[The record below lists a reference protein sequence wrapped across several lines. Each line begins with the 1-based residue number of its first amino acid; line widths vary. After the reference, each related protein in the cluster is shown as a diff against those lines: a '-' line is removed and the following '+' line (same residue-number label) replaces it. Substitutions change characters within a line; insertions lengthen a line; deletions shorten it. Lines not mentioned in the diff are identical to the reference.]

1 MLILSKNR
9 KTGFRVFAIFI
20 AVVLLIGGLLW
31 AWVVVSYTPD
41 YTTENTFSGS
51 DYQSS
56 VSTSAE
62 DSLLTIEIDSGED
75 TLGWDQLS
83 ISIQVDNQDFP
94 CSLTGISTIQQ
105 EDSKVNTR
113 LTADGSTFAIEVDAS
128 SEETFTGINL
138 QSMKQIDLG
147 NHSMK
152 FSKTDIFLGNDSVA
166 MIVTNQSFSELQS
179 IPNGSFNLDDSERLD
194 WYDYDFSVHRIN
206 PKDQVYVIQE
216 SNITYKLQFISY
228 YNDADESRHI
238 QMLVAWLNGSQ
249 LPAFDDPTL
258 IAESP
263 CIIEGADDS
272 WSPSQSIT
280 IRENGI
286 DICNQA
292 CSVQISIQY
301 QGVNVKTIPKV
312 EVI

>member
-1 MLILSKNR
+1 MRIRNWLVGI
-9 KTGFRVFAIFI
+9 TTF
-20 AVVLLIGGLLW
+20 LLFGALLW
-31 AWVVVSYTPD
+31 AWVIVSYEND
-41 YTTENTFSGS
+41 YTTNNTFVGS
-51 DYQSS
+51 DVEHEVSNSS
-56 VSTSAE
+56 T
-62 DSLLTIEIDSGED
+62 DSLVSASIESGTE

-83 ISIQVDNQDFP
+83 VSLIVGETQYP
-94 CSLTGISTIQQ
+94 CSLTGISTLQQ
-105 EDSKVNTR
+105 TGSKVSTR
-113 LTADGSTFAIEVDAS
+113 LTADGSTFAIEVDAT
-128 SEETFTGINL
+128 SEDPFVGFDFST
-138 QSMKQIDLG
+138 MKEVSLA

>member
-1 MLILSKNR
+1 MRIRNWIV
-9 KTGFRVFAIFI
+9 TIAI
-20 AVVLLIGGLLW
+20 GLLLGTLVW
-31 AWVVVSYTPD
+31 TWVIVSYETD
-41 YTTENTFSGS
+41 YTTNNTFVGS
-51 DYQSS
+51 DVEHEVSNSSADSLVS
-56 VSTSAE
+56 VS
-62 DSLLTIEIDSGED
+62 IESGTE

-83 ISIQVDNQDFP
+83 VSLVVGETQYP
-94 CSLTGISTIQQ
+94 CSLTGISTVQQ
-105 EDSKVNTR
+105 NGSKVNTR
-113 LTADGSTFAIEVDAS
+113 LTADGTTFAIEVDAT
-128 SEETFTGINL
+128 SEDSFVGLDFST
-138 QSMKQIDLG
+138 MKEVDVS

-166 MIVTNQSFSELQS
+166 MIVTNQSFSELKS
-179 IPNGSFNLDDSERLD
+179 IPNGTFNLDDSERLD
-194 WYDYDFSVHRIN
+194 WYDYDFTVHRIN
-206 PKDQVYVIQE
+206 PKEQVYVVQQAE
-216 SNITYKLQFISY
+216 ITYKLQFISY

-272 WSPSQSIT
+272 WSPNQSIT
-280 IRENGI
+280 ILENGI
-286 DICNQA
+286 DICNRA
-292 CSVQISIQY
+292 CSVEISIQY

>member
-1 MLILSKNR
+1 MLF
-9 KTGFRVFAIFI
+9 GA
-20 AVVLLIGGLLW
+20 LLW
-31 AWVVVSYTPD
+31 AWVIVSYETD
-41 YTTENTFSGS
+41 YTTNNTFVGS
-51 DYQSS
+51 DVEHEVSHSS
-56 VSTSAE
+56 TDVLVSAS
-62 DSLLTIEIDSGED
+62 IESGTD

-83 ISIQVDNQDFP
+83 VSLFVDENQYP
-94 CSLTGISTIQQ
+94 CSLTGISTVQQ
-105 EDSKVNTR
+105 NGSKVSTR
-113 LTADGSTFAIEVDAS
+113 LTADGSTFAIEVDAT
-128 SEETFTGINL
+128 SEDSFVGLDFST
-138 QSMKQIDLG
+138 MKEVSLA

-166 MIVTNQSFSELQS
+166 MIVNNQSFSELQS
-179 IPNGSFNLDDSERLD
+179 IPNGTFNLDDSERLD

-206 PKDQVYVIQE
+206 PKDQVYVIQG

-228 YNDADESRHI
+228 YNDDDESRHI
-238 QMLVAWLNGSQ
+238 QMLVAWLNGST

-263 CIIEGADDS
+263 CIIEGAGES

-292 CSVQISIQY
+292 CSVEIGIQY

>member
-1 MLILSKNR
+1 MRIRNWLVGI
-9 KTGFRVFAIFI
+9 TTF
-20 AVVLLIGGLLW
+20 LLFGALLW
-31 AWVVVSYTPD
+31 AWVIVSYETD
-41 YTTENTFSGS
+41 YTTNNTFVGS
-51 DYQSS
+51 DVEHEVSHSS
-56 VSTSAE
+56 TDVLVSAS
-62 DSLLTIEIDSGED
+62 IESGTD

-83 ISIQVDNQDFP
+83 VSLFVDENQYP
-94 CSLTGISTIQQ
+94 CSLTGISTVQQ
-105 EDSKVNTR
+105 NGSKVSTR
-113 LTADGSTFAIEVDAS
+113 LTADGSTFAIEVDAT
-128 SEETFTGINL
+128 SEDPFVGLDFST
-138 QSMKQIDLG
+138 MKEVSLA

-166 MIVTNQSFSELQS
+166 MIVNNQSFSELQS
-179 IPNGSFNLDDSERLD
+179 IPNGTFNLDDSERLD

-206 PKDQVYVIQE
+206 PKDQVYVIQG

-238 QMLVAWLNGSQ
+238 QMLVAWLNGSS
-249 LPAFDDPTL
+249 LSAFDDPSL

-263 CIIEGADDS
+263 CMIEDAGDS

-292 CSVQISIQY
+292 CIVEISIQY

>member
-1 MLILSKNR
+1 MRIRNWIV
-9 KTGFRVFAIFI
+9 TITV
-20 AVVLLIGGLLW
+20 GLLLGTLIW
-31 AWVVVSYTPD
+31 TWVIVSYETD
-41 YTTENTFSGS
+41 YTTNNTFVGS
-51 DYQSS
+51 DVEHEVSDSSADSLVS
-56 VSTSAE
+56 VS
-62 DSLLTIEIDSGED
+62 IESGTE

-83 ISIQVDNQDFP
+83 VSLVVGETQYP
-94 CSLTGISTIQQ
+94 CSLTGISTVQQ
-105 EDSKVNTR
+105 NGSKVNTR
-113 LTADGSTFAIEVDAS
+113 LTADGTTFAIEVDAT
-128 SEETFTGINL
+128 SEDSFVGLDFST
-138 QSMKQIDLG
+138 MKEVDVS

-166 MIVTNQSFSELQS
+166 MIVTNQSFSELKS
-179 IPNGSFNLDDSERLD
+179 IPNGTFNLDDSERLD
-194 WYDYDFSVHRIN
+194 WYDYDFTVHRIN
-206 PKDQVYVIQE
+206 PKDQVYVVQQAE
-216 SNITYKLQFISY
+216 ITYKLQFISY

-272 WSPSQSIT
+272 WSPNQSIT
-280 IRENGI
+280 ILENGI
-286 DICNQA
+286 DICNRA
-292 CSVQISIQY
+292 CSVEISIQY

>member
-1 MLILSKNR
+1 MRIRNWIV
-9 KTGFRVFAIFI
+9 TIAI
-20 AVVLLIGGLLW
+20 GLLLGTLIW
-31 AWVVVSYTPD
+31 AWVIVSYETD
-41 YTTENTFSGS
+41 YTTNNTFVGS
-51 DYQSS
+51 DVEHEVSDSSADSLVS
-56 VSTSAE
+56 VS
-62 DSLLTIEIDSGED
+62 IESGTE

-83 ISIQVDNQDFP
+83 VSLVVGETQYP
-94 CSLTGISTIQQ
+94 CSLTGISTVQQ
-105 EDSKVNTR
+105 NGSKVNTR
-113 LTADGSTFAIEVDAS
+113 LTADGTTFAIEVDAT
-128 SEETFTGINL
+128 SEDSFVGLDFST
-138 QSMKQIDLG
+138 MKEVDVS

-166 MIVTNQSFSELQS
+166 MIVTNQSFSELKS
-179 IPNGSFNLDDSERLD
+179 IPNGTFNLDDSERLD
-194 WYDYDFSVHRIN
+194 WYDYDFTVHRIN
-206 PKDQVYVIQE
+206 PKEQVYVVQQAE
-216 SNITYKLQFISY
+216 ITYKLQFISY

-272 WSPSQSIT
+272 WSPNQSIT
-280 IRENGI
+280 IIENGI
-286 DICNQA
+286 DICNRA
-292 CSVQISIQY
+292 CSVEISIQY

>member
-1 MLILSKNR
+1 MRIRNWIV
-9 KTGFRVFAIFI
+9 TIAI
-20 AVVLLIGGLLW
+20 GLLLGTLIW
-31 AWVVVSYTPD
+31 TWVIVSYETD
-41 YTTENTFSGS
+41 YTTNNTFVGS
-51 DYQSS
+51 DVEHEVSDSSADSLVS
-56 VSTSAE
+56 VS
-62 DSLLTIEIDSGED
+62 IESGTE

-83 ISIQVDNQDFP
+83 VSLVVGETQYP
-94 CSLTGISTIQQ
+94 CSLTGISTVQQ
-105 EDSKVNTR
+105 NGSKVNTR
-113 LTADGSTFAIEVDAS
+113 LTADGTTFAIEVDAT
-128 SEETFTGINL
+128 SEDSFVGLDFST
-138 QSMKQIDLG
+138 MKEVDVS

-166 MIVTNQSFSELQS
+166 MIVTNQSFSELKS
-179 IPNGSFNLDDSERLD
+179 IPNGTFNLDDSERLD
-194 WYDYDFSVHRIN
+194 WYYYDFTVHRIN
-206 PKDQVYVIQE
+206 PKEQVYVVQQAE
-216 SNITYKLQFISY
+216 ITYKLQFISY

-272 WSPSQSIT
+272 WSPNQSIT
-280 IRENGI
+280 ILENGI
-286 DICNQA
+286 DICNRA
-292 CSVQISIQY
+292 CSVEISIQY

>member
-1 MLILSKNR
+1 MRIRNWIV
-9 KTGFRVFAIFI
+9 TITV
-20 AVVLLIGGLLW
+20 GLLLGTLIW
-31 AWVVVSYTPD
+31 TWVIVSYETD
-41 YTTENTFSGS
+41 YTTNNTFVGS
-51 DYQSS
+51 DVEHEVSDSSADSLVS
-56 VSTSAE
+56 VS
-62 DSLLTIEIDSGED
+62 IESGTE

-83 ISIQVDNQDFP
+83 VSLVVGETQYP
-94 CSLTGISTIQQ
+94 CSLTGISTVQQ
-105 EDSKVNTR
+105 NGSKLNTR
-113 LTADGSTFAIEVDAS
+113 LTADGSTFAIEVDAT
-128 SEETFTGINL
+128 SEDSFVGLDFST
-138 QSMKQIDLG
+138 MKEVDVS

-166 MIVTNQSFSELQS
+166 MIVTNQSFSELKS
-179 IPNGSFNLDDSERLD
+179 IPNGTFNLDDSERLD
-194 WYDYDFSVHRIN
+194 WYDYDFTVHRIN
-206 PKDQVYVIQE
+206 PKEQVYVVQQAE
-216 SNITYKLQFISY
+216 ITYKLQFISY

-272 WSPSQSIT
+272 WSPKQSIT
-280 IRENGI
+280 ILENGI
-286 DICNQA
+286 DICNRA
-292 CSVQISIQY
+292 CSVEISIQY

>member
-1 MLILSKNR
+1 MRIRNWIV
-9 KTGFRVFAIFI
+9 TIAI
-20 AVVLLIGGLLW
+20 GLLLGTLIW
-31 AWVVVSYTPD
+31 GWVIVSYETD
-41 YTTENTFSGS
+41 YTTNNTFVGS
-51 DYQSS
+51 DVEHEVSDSSADSLVS
-56 VSTSAE
+56 VS
-62 DSLLTIEIDSGED
+62 IESGTE

-83 ISIQVDNQDFP
+83 VSLVVGETQYP
-94 CSLTGISTIQQ
+94 CSLTGISTVQQ
-105 EDSKVNTR
+105 NGSKLNTR
-113 LTADGSTFAIEVDAS
+113 LTADGTTFAIEVDAT
-128 SEETFTGINL
+128 SEDSFVGLDFST
-138 QSMKQIDLG
+138 MKEVDVS

-166 MIVTNQSFSELQS
+166 MIVTNQSFSELKS
-179 IPNGSFNLDDSERLD
+179 IPNGTFNLDDSERLD
-194 WYDYDFSVHRIN
+194 WYDYDFTVHRIN
-206 PKDQVYVIQE
+206 PKEQVYVVQQAE
-216 SNITYKLQFISY
+216 ITYKLQFISY

-272 WSPSQSIT
+272 WSPNQSIT
-280 IRENGI
+280 IIENGI
-286 DICNQA
+286 DICNRA
-292 CSVQISIQY
+292 CSVEISIQY

>member
-1 MLILSKNR
+1 LRIRNWLVGI
-9 KTGFRVFAIFI
+9 TTF
-20 AVVLLIGGLLW
+20 LLFGALLW
-31 AWVVVSYTPD
+31 AWVIVSYETD
-41 YTTENTFSGS
+41 YTTNNTFVGS
-51 DYQSS
+51 DVEHEVSHSS
-56 VSTSAE
+56 TDVLVSAS
-62 DSLLTIEIDSGED
+62 IESGTD

-83 ISIQVDNQDFP
+83 VSLFVDENQYP
-94 CSLTGISTIQQ
+94 CSLTGISTVQQ
-105 EDSKVNTR
+105 NGSKVSTR
-113 LTADGSTFAIEVDAS
+113 LTADGSTFAIEVDAT
-128 SEETFTGINL
+128 SEDSFVGLDFST
-138 QSMKQIDLG
+138 MKEVSLA

-166 MIVTNQSFSELQS
+166 MIVNNQSFSELQS
-179 IPNGSFNLDDSERLD
+179 IPNGTFNLDDSERLD

-206 PKDQVYVIQE
+206 PKDQVYVIQG

-228 YNDADESRHI
+228 YNDDDESRHI
-238 QMLVAWLNGSQ
+238 QMLVAWLNGST

-263 CIIEGADDS
+263 CIIEGAGES

-292 CSVQISIQY
+292 CSVEIGIQY

>member
-1 MLILSKNR
+1 MRIRNWIV
-9 KTGFRVFAIFI
+9 TIAI
-20 AVVLLIGGLLW
+20 GLLLGALIW
-31 AWVVVSYTPD
+31 TWVIVSYETD
-41 YTTENTFSGS
+41 YTTNNTFVGS
-51 DYQSS
+51 DVEHEVSNSSADSLVS
-56 VSTSAE
+56 VS
-62 DSLLTIEIDSGED
+62 IESGTE

-83 ISIQVDNQDFP
+83 VSLVVGETQYP
-94 CSLTGISTIQQ
+94 CSLTGISTVQQ
-105 EDSKVNTR
+105 NGSKVNTR
-113 LTADGSTFAIEVDAS
+113 LTADGTTFAIEVDAT
-128 SEETFTGINL
+128 SEDSFVGLDFST
-138 QSMKQIDLG
+138 MKEVDVS

-166 MIVTNQSFSELQS
+166 MIVTNQSFSELKS
-179 IPNGSFNLDDSERLD
+179 IPNGTFNLDDSERLD
-194 WYDYDFSVHRIN
+194 WYDYDFTVHRIN
-206 PKDQVYVIQE
+206 PKEQVYVVQQAE
-216 SNITYKLQFISY
+216 ITYKLQFISY

-272 WSPSQSIT
+272 WSPNQSIT
-280 IRENGI
+280 ILENGI
-286 DICNQA
+286 DICNRA
-292 CSVQISIQY
+292 CSVEISIQY

>member
-1 MLILSKNR
+1 MRIRNWIV
-9 KTGFRVFAIFI
+9 TIAI
-20 AVVLLIGGLLW
+20 GLLLGTLIW
-31 AWVVVSYTPD
+31 TWVIVSYETD
-41 YTTENTFSGS
+41 YTTNNTFVGS
-51 DYQSS
+51 DVEHEVSDSSADSLVS
-56 VSTSAE
+56 VS
-62 DSLLTIEIDSGED
+62 IESGTE

-83 ISIQVDNQDFP
+83 VSLVVGETQYP
-94 CSLTGISTIQQ
+94 CSLTGISTVQQ
-105 EDSKVNTR
+105 NGSKVNTR
-113 LTADGSTFAIEVDAS
+113 LTADGTTFAIEVDAT
-128 SEETFTGINL
+128 SEDSFVGLDFST
-138 QSMKQIDLG
+138 MKEVDVS

-166 MIVTNQSFSELQS
+166 MIVTNQSFSELKS
-179 IPNGSFNLDDSERLD
+179 IPNGTFNLDDSERLD
-194 WYDYDFSVHRIN
+194 WYDYDFTVHRIN
-206 PKDQVYVIQE
+206 PKEQVYVVQQAE
-216 SNITYKLQFISY
+216 ITYKLQFISY

-272 WSPSQSIT
+272 WSPNQSIT
-280 IRENGI
+280 IIENGI
-286 DICNQA
+286 DICNRA
-292 CSVQISIQY
+292 CSVEISIQY

>member
-1 MLILSKNR
+1 MRIRNWIV
-9 KTGFRVFAIFI
+9 TIAI
-20 AVVLLIGGLLW
+20 GLLLGTLIW
-31 AWVVVSYTPD
+31 TWVIVSYETD
-41 YTTENTFSGS
+41 YTTNNTFVGS
-51 DYQSS
+51 DVEHEVSDSSADSLVS
-56 VSTSAE
+56 VS
-62 DSLLTIEIDSGED
+62 IESGTE

-83 ISIQVDNQDFP
+83 VSLIVGDSQYP
-94 CSLTGISTIQQ
+94 CSLTGISTVQQ
-105 EDSKVNTR
+105 NGSKVNTR
-113 LTADGSTFAIEVDAS
+113 LTADGTTFAIEGDATSEDSFVGLDFSTMKEVDVS
-128 SEETFTGINL
+128 
-138 QSMKQIDLG
+138 

-166 MIVTNQSFSELQS
+166 MIVTNQSFSELKS
-179 IPNGSFNLDDSERLD
+179 IPNGTFNLDDSERLD
-194 WYDYDFSVHRIN
+194 WYDYDFTVHRIN
-206 PKDQVYVIQE
+206 PKEQVYVVQQAE
-216 SNITYKLQFISY
+216 ITYKLQFISY

-272 WSPSQSIT
+272 WSPNQSIT
-280 IRENGI
+280 ILENGI
-286 DICNQA
+286 DICNRA
-292 CSVQISIQY
+292 CSVEISIQY

>member
-1 MLILSKNR
+1 MRIRNWIV
-9 KTGFRVFAIFI
+9 TIAI
-20 AVVLLIGGLLW
+20 GLLLGTLIW
-31 AWVVVSYTPD
+31 TWVIVSYETD
-41 YTTENTFSGS
+41 YTTNNTFVGS
-51 DYQSS
+51 DVEHEVSDSSADSLVS
-56 VSTSAE
+56 VS
-62 DSLLTIEIDSGED
+62 IESGTE

-83 ISIQVDNQDFP
+83 VSLVVGQTQYP
-94 CSLTGISTIQQ
+94 CSLTGISTVQQ
-105 EDSKVNTR
+105 NGSKVNTR
-113 LTADGSTFAIEVDAS
+113 LTADGTTFAIEVDAT
-128 SEETFTGINL
+128 SEDSFVGLDFST
-138 QSMKQIDLG
+138 MKEVDVS

-166 MIVTNQSFSELQS
+166 MIVTNQSFSELKS
-179 IPNGSFNLDDSERLD
+179 IPNGTFNLDDSERLD
-194 WYDYDFSVHRIN
+194 WYDYDFTVHRIN
-206 PKDQVYVIQE
+206 PKEQVYVVQQAE
-216 SNITYKLQFISY
+216 ITYKLQFISY

-272 WSPSQSIT
+272 WSPNQSIT
-280 IRENGI
+280 IIENGI
-286 DICNQA
+286 DICNRA
-292 CSVQISIQY
+292 CSVEISIQY

>member
-1 MLILSKNR
+1 MRIRNWIV
-9 KTGFRVFAIFI
+9 TIAI
-20 AVVLLIGGLLW
+20 GLLLGTLIW
-31 AWVVVSYTPD
+31 AWVIVSYETD
-41 YTTENTFSGS
+41 YTTNNTFVGS
-51 DYQSS
+51 DVEHEVSDSSADSLVS
-56 VSTSAE
+56 VS
-62 DSLLTIEIDSGED
+62 IESGTE

-83 ISIQVDNQDFP
+83 VSLVVGETQYP
-94 CSLTGISTIQQ
+94 CSLTGISTVQQ
-105 EDSKVNTR
+105 NGSKLNTR
-113 LTADGSTFAIEVDAS
+113 LTADGTTFAIEVDAT
-128 SEETFTGINL
+128 SEDSFVGLDFST
-138 QSMKQIDLG
+138 MKEVDVS

-166 MIVTNQSFSELQS
+166 MIVTNQSFSELKS
-179 IPNGSFNLDDSERLD
+179 IPNGTFNLDDSERLD
-194 WYDYDFSVHRIN
+194 WYDYDFTVHRIN
-206 PKDQVYVIQE
+206 PKEQVYVVQQAE
-216 SNITYKLQFISY
+216 ITYKLQFISY

-272 WSPSQSIT
+272 WSPNQSIT
-280 IRENGI
+280 ILENGI
-286 DICNQA
+286 DICNRA
-292 CSVQISIQY
+292 CSVEISIQY

>member
-1 MLILSKNR
+1 MRIRNWIV
-9 KTGFRVFAIFI
+9 TITV
-20 AVVLLIGGLLW
+20 GLLLGTLIW
-31 AWVVVSYTPD
+31 TWVIVSYETD
-41 YTTENTFSGS
+41 YTTNNTFVGS
-51 DYQSS
+51 DVEHEVSDSSADSLVS
-56 VSTSAE
+56 VS
-62 DSLLTIEIDSGED
+62 IESGTE

-83 ISIQVDNQDFP
+83 VSLVVGETQYP
-94 CSLTGISTIQQ
+94 CSLTGISTVQQ
-105 EDSKVNTR
+105 NGSKVNTR
-113 LTADGSTFAIEVDAS
+113 LTADGTTFAIEVDAT
-128 SEETFTGINL
+128 SEDSFVGLDFST
-138 QSMKQIDLG
+138 MKEVDVS

-166 MIVTNQSFSELQS
+166 MIVTNQSFSELKS
-179 IPNGSFNLDDSERLD
+179 IPNGTFNLDDSERLD
-194 WYDYDFSVHRIN
+194 WYDYDFTVHRIN
-206 PKDQVYVIQE
+206 PKEQVYVVQQAE
-216 SNITYKLQFISY
+216 ITYKLQFISY

-272 WSPSQSIT
+272 WSPNQSIT
-280 IRENGI
+280 IIENGI
-286 DICNQA
+286 DICNRA
-292 CSVQISIQY
+292 CSVEISIQY

>member
-1 MLILSKNR
+1 MRIRNWIV
-9 KTGFRVFAIFI
+9 TITV
-20 AVVLLIGGLLW
+20 GLLLGTLIW
-31 AWVVVSYTPD
+31 TWVIVSYETD
-41 YTTENTFSGS
+41 YTTNNTFVGS
-51 DYQSS
+51 DVEHEVSDSSADSLVS
-56 VSTSAE
+56 VS
-62 DSLLTIEIDSGED
+62 IESGTE

-83 ISIQVDNQDFP
+83 VSLVVGETQYP
-94 CSLTGISTIQQ
+94 CSLTGISTVQQ
-105 EDSKVNTR
+105 NGSKVNTR
-113 LTADGSTFAIEVDAS
+113 LTADGTTFAIEVDAT
-128 SEETFTGINL
+128 SEDSFVGLDFST
-138 QSMKQIDLG
+138 MKEVDVS

-166 MIVTNQSFSELQS
+166 MIVTNQSFSELKS
-179 IPNGSFNLDDSERLD
+179 IPNGTFNLDDSERLD
-194 WYDYDFSVHRIN
+194 WYDYDFTVHRIN
-206 PKDQVYVIQE
+206 PKEQVYVVQQAE
-216 SNITYKLQFISY
+216 ITYKLQFISY

-272 WSPSQSIT
+272 WSPNQSIT
-280 IRENGI
+280 ILENGI
-286 DICNQA
+286 DICNRA
-292 CSVQISIQY
+292 CSVEISIQY

>member
-1 MLILSKNR
+1 MRIRNWLVGI
-9 KTGFRVFAIFI
+9 TTF
-20 AVVLLIGGLLW
+20 LLFGALLW
-31 AWVVVSYTPD
+31 AWVIVSYETD
-41 YTTENTFSGS
+41 YTTNNTFVGS
-51 DYQSS
+51 DVEHEVSHSS
-56 VSTSAE
+56 TDVLVSAS
-62 DSLLTIEIDSGED
+62 IESGTD

-83 ISIQVDNQDFP
+83 VSLFVDENQYP
-94 CSLTGISTIQQ
+94 CSLTGISTVQQ
-105 EDSKVNTR
+105 NGSKVLTR
-113 LTADGSTFAIEVDAS
+113 LTADGSTFAIEVDAT
-128 SEETFTGINL
+128 SEDSFVGLDFST
-138 QSMKQIDLG
+138 MKEVSLA

-166 MIVTNQSFSELQS
+166 MIVNNQSFSELQS
-179 IPNGSFNLDDSERLD
+179 IPNGTFNLDDSERLD

-206 PKDQVYVIQE
+206 PKDQVYVIQG

-228 YNDADESRHI
+228 YNDDDESRHI
-238 QMLVAWLNGSQ
+238 QMLVAWLNGST

-263 CIIEGADDS
+263 CIIEGAGES

-292 CSVQISIQY
+292 CSVEIGIQY

>member
-1 MLILSKNR
+1 MRIRNWLVGI
-9 KTGFRVFAIFI
+9 TTF
-20 AVVLLIGGLLW
+20 LLFGALLW
-31 AWVVVSYTPD
+31 AWVIVSYETD
-41 YTTENTFSGS
+41 YTTNNTFVGS
-51 DYQSS
+51 DVEHEVSHSS
-56 VSTSAE
+56 TDVLVSAS
-62 DSLLTIEIDSGED
+62 IESGTD

-83 ISIQVDNQDFP
+83 VSLFVDENQYP
-94 CSLTGISTIQQ
+94 CSLTGISTVQQ
-105 EDSKVNTR
+105 NGSKVSTR
-113 LTADGSTFAIEVDAS
+113 LTADGSTFAIEVDAT
-128 SEETFTGINL
+128 SEDSFVGLDFST
-138 QSMKQIDLG
+138 MKEVSLA

-166 MIVTNQSFSELQS
+166 MIVNNQSFSELQS
-179 IPNGSFNLDDSERLD
+179 IPNGTFNLDDSERLD

-206 PKDQVYVIQE
+206 PKDQVYVIQG

-228 YNDADESRHI
+228 YNDDDESRHI
-238 QMLVAWLNGSQ
+238 QMLVAWLNGST

-263 CIIEGADDS
+263 CIIEGAGES

-292 CSVQISIQY
+292 CSVEIGIQY

>member
-1 MLILSKNR
+1 MRIRNWIV
-9 KTGFRVFAIFI
+9 TIAI
-20 AVVLLIGGLLW
+20 GLLLGTLIW
-31 AWVVVSYTPD
+31 TWVIVSYETD
-41 YTTENTFSGS
+41 YTTNNTFVGS
-51 DYQSS
+51 DVEHEVSDSS
-56 VSTSAE
+56 A
-62 DSLLTIEIDSGED
+62 DSLVSLSIESGTE

-83 ISIQVDNQDFP
+83 VSLVVGETQYP
-94 CSLTGISTIQQ
+94 CSLTGISTVQQ
-105 EDSKVNTR
+105 NGSKVNTR
-113 LTADGSTFAIEVDAS
+113 LTADGTTFAIEVDAT
-128 SEETFTGINL
+128 SEDSFVGLDFST
-138 QSMKQIDLG
+138 MKEVDVS

-166 MIVTNQSFSELQS
+166 MIVTNQSFSELKS
-179 IPNGSFNLDDSERLD
+179 IPNGTFNLDDSERLD
-194 WYDYDFSVHRIN
+194 WYDYDFTVHRIN
-206 PKDQVYVIQE
+206 PKEQVYVVQQAE
-216 SNITYKLQFISY
+216 ITYKLQFISY

-272 WSPSQSIT
+272 WSPNQSIT
-280 IRENGI
+280 IIENGI
-286 DICNQA
+286 DICNRA
-292 CSVQISIQY
+292 CSVEISIQY

>member
-1 MLILSKNR
+1 MRIRNWIV
-9 KTGFRVFAIFI
+9 TITV
-20 AVVLLIGGLLW
+20 GLLLGTLIW
-31 AWVVVSYTPD
+31 TWVIVSYETD
-41 YTTENTFSGS
+41 YTTNNTFVGS
-51 DYQSS
+51 DVEHEVSNSSADSLVS
-56 VSTSAE
+56 VS
-62 DSLLTIEIDSGED
+62 IESGTE

-83 ISIQVDNQDFP
+83 VSLVVGETQYP
-94 CSLTGISTIQQ
+94 CSLTGISTVQQ
-105 EDSKVNTR
+105 NGSKLNTR
-113 LTADGSTFAIEVDAS
+113 LTADGTTFAIEVDAT
-128 SEETFTGINL
+128 SEDSFVGLDFST
-138 QSMKQIDLG
+138 MKEVDVS

-166 MIVTNQSFSELQS
+166 MIVTNQSFSELKS
-179 IPNGSFNLDDSERLD
+179 IPNGTFNLDDSERLD
-194 WYDYDFSVHRIN
+194 WYDYDFTVHRIN
-206 PKDQVYVIQE
+206 PKEQVYVVQQAE
-216 SNITYKLQFISY
+216 ITYKLQFISY

-272 WSPSQSIT
+272 WSPNQSIT
-280 IRENGI
+280 IIENGI
-286 DICNQA
+286 DICNRA
-292 CSVQISIQY
+292 CSVEISIQY

>member
-1 MLILSKNR
+1 MRIRNWIV
-9 KTGFRVFAIFI
+9 TIAI
-20 AVVLLIGGLLW
+20 GLLLGTLIW
-31 AWVVVSYTPD
+31 TWVIVSYETD
-41 YTTENTFSGS
+41 YTTNNTFVGS
-51 DYQSS
+51 DVEHEVSDSSADSLVS
-56 VSTSAE
+56 VS
-62 DSLLTIEIDSGED
+62 IESGTE

-83 ISIQVDNQDFP
+83 VSLVVGETQYP
-94 CSLTGISTIQQ
+94 CSLTGISTVQQ
-105 EDSKVNTR
+105 NGSKVNTR
-113 LTADGSTFAIEVDAS
+113 LTADGTTFAIEVDAT
-128 SEETFTGINL
+128 SEDSFVGLDFST
-138 QSMKQIDLG
+138 MKEVDVS

-166 MIVTNQSFSELQS
+166 MIVTNQSFSELKS
-179 IPNGSFNLDDSERLD
+179 IPNGTFNLDDSERLD
-194 WYDYDFSVHRIN
+194 WYDYDFTVHRIN
-206 PKDQVYVIQE
+206 PKEQVYVVQQAE
-216 SNITYKLQFISY
+216 ITYKLQFISY

-272 WSPSQSIT
+272 WSPNQSIT
-280 IRENGI
+280 ILENGI
-286 DICNQA
+286 DICNRA
-292 CSVQISIQY
+292 CSVEISIQY